1 MPMACSICVHPDRAE
16 IDAAIVRRESLRAMA
31 RQWGVSK
38 DALRRHHDGG
48 HVAKELAKAQEA
60 REVAQA
66 DDLLHDV
73 RVLRGKAVALL
84 IKAEHAGD
92 LRTALAGVRE
102 ARACV
107 ELLAK
112 LAGELDERPVVN
124 VLVAPE
130 WLGVRAALLEALAPY
145 PEARAAVSDRLL
157 ALGAAHGRG

>member
-1 MPMACSICVHPDRAE
+1 MPRTCTICTHPERPA
-16 IDAAIVRRESLRAMA
+16 IDAALVAGTANRRIAAQHAVSEQAVRRHQAE
-31 RQWGVSK
+31 
-38 DALRRHHDGG
+38 
-48 HVAKELAKAQEA
+48 HVPAKLAKAQEA

-66 DDLLHDV
+66 DDLLRDV

-84 IKAEHAGD
+84 LKAEQAGD

-102 ARACV
+102 ARGCV

-130 WLGVRAALLEALAPY
+130 WLGVRAALLEALTPY

-157 ALGAAHGRG
+157 TLGAAHGRG